1 MLVRHGI
8 IEPPAVRLSV
18 VSDVP
23 IAQGVSSSA
32 ALEVATAR
40 ALVAEDRVAP
50 VDLALLCQEA
60 ENRVLGVPCGIMDQA
75 ASSAG
80 TPGAVLPILCRP
92 VEVGEPV
99 DLPRGVEV
107 VGWPSGA
114 THDVGGAPYRHA
126 RTASFMGRRMAE
138 AATGRR
144 VRWTSE
150 LGADAVARLP
160 DEVVGAQFLERFGG
174 VDDPLSAV
182 EPSVTYPVRAAASF
196 GVEEHLRT
204 RAALDL
210 LRPAS
215 SPISAPCCW
224 PAIGPTPPWAWAT
237 PPPTGSPPRPLHD
250 PACTGPASAAVGA
263 GAPWSCSATGEH
275 STTFRR

>member
-1 MLVRHGI
+1 MASGEVTRGSAPGRLDLLGGVADYAGALVLEVPTLATTTVTAEPADAFEVGDVRLTCGELRALADLTLESASQALDALPRWTRYLIGVALVLVRHGI

-40 ALVAEDRVAP
+40 ALVAEGRVAP

-99 DLPRGVEV
+99 DLPGGVEV

-126 RTASFMGRRMAE
+126 RTASFMGRRMTE
-138 AATGRR
+138 AATGR
-144 VRWTSE
+144 
-150 LGADAVARLP
+150 AC
-160 DEVVGAQFLERFGG
+160 GG
-174 VDDPLSAV
+174 
-182 EPSVTYPVRAAASF
+182 R
-196 GVEEHLRT
+196 
-204 RAALDL
+204 
-210 LRPAS
+210 AS
-215 SPISAPCCW
+215 SGRTLSPDSPTGWSAPSSSSDSVASTIRCRR
-224 PAIGPTPPWAWAT
+224 
-237 PPPTGSPPRPLHD
+237 SSRP
-250 PACTGPASAAVGA
+250 
-263 GAPWSCSATGEH
+263 
-275 STTFRR
+275 